1 MRKRDE
7 YEGFKLGKFKITR
20 HSTRRQGE
28 RVRVNKKSVFRSL
41 PMAIMVILLIGIVV
55 LSLASG
61 LGLNALTTYNRK
73 FFNRG
78 RCAEPVKMSPYKSMV
93 VLETNSGRV
102 LAGYHENERLP
113 MASTTKIMTA
123 IVAIEEMG
131 DVFKEYD
138 VPLCA
143 VGVEGSSMYLKAGEK
158 LTLKEY
164 LYGLMLPSGN
174 DSAVAIANIVAGS
187 EENFAR
193 LMNNYANKLGLSN
206 TNFVTAS
213 GLHNENHYTTS
224 LDLAKITA
232 YALKNEIFREIVG
245 TKSITIKGVD
255 SEHPRI
261 LKNKQKLLTDDTL
274 IDAGIFVSGVKT
286 GFTPEAGR
294 CLVTSASGAGMDVVA
309 VVLNAPNMFEASADI
324 LKEVFAEY
332 QMVNILNPKQ
342 HISKIGV
349 INGET
354 KELNLYSE
362 QGFSY
367 PLTHEE
373 RVATKVKYNY
383 PKQLTAPVK
392 KDEIVGEVIVELNGQ
407 ELFKTAIRTIEGS
420 RAVGLDTIINK
431 LIENF

>member
-1 MRKRDE
+1 MRKRGE
-7 YEGFKLGKFKITR
+7 YEGFKLGKFKIVKHT
-20 HSTRRQGE
+20 TRRQGE
-28 RVRVNKKSVFRSL
+28 KVRVKKKSLFRGLPFAIVLMLVISL
-41 PMAIMVILLIGIVV
+41 VAV
-55 LSLASG
+55 SLASG
-61 LGLNALTTYNRK
+61 LGLNTLTTYSRK
-73 FFNRG
+73 FFDKG
-78 RCAEPVKMSPYKSMV
+78 RCAESVKLSPYKSMV
-93 VLETNSGRV
+93 VLETKSGRV

-123 IVAIEEMG
+123 IVAIEEIE
-131 DVFKEYD
+131 DVSQEYE
-138 VPLCA
+138 VPACA
-143 VGVEGSSMYLKAGEK
+143 VGVEGSSMYLRAGEK

-187 EENFAR
+187 EEKFAG
-193 LMNNYANKLGLSN
+193 LMNEYVKRLGLSN

-213 GLHNENHYTTS
+213 GLHSDNHYTTS

-245 TKSITIKGVD
+245 TKNISIRGQD
-255 SEHPRI
+255 DEHPRI

-274 IDAGIFVSGVKT
+274 RNAGILVSGVKT

-294 CLVTSASGAGMDVVA
+294 CLVTSASGKGMDVVA
-309 VVLNAPNMFEASADI
+309 VVLNAPNMFETSADI

-332 QMVNILNPKQ
+332 QMVDILNPKQ

-349 INGET
+349 TNGET

-367 PLTHEE
+367 PLTQEE
-373 RVATKVKYNY
+373 RVATRVKYNY
-383 PKQLTAPVK
+383 PKQLTAPIK
-392 KDEIVGEVIVELNGQ
+392 KDETVGDVIVELNGQ
-407 ELFKTAIRTIEGS
+407 NLFSTPIRTIEES
-420 RAVGLDTIINK
+420 FAIDLNTIINK